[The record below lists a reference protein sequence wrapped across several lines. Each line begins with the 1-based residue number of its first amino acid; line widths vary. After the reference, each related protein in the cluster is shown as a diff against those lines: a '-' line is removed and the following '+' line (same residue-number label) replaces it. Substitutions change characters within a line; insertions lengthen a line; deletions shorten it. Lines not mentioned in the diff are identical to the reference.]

1 MAEERERERMSVQ
14 QEMALQA
21 DMRRV
26 VETLHREETNVTPY
40 RHEYRQ
46 LLDNHGKM
54 IRATL
59 VVLFG
64 RAANEDS
71 GKLDERVITGA
82 AAIEML
88 HLATLVHDDVLDSA
102 PIRRNQP
109 TVHTTAG
116 NKAAIYL
123 GDLILS
129 RYMEI
134 MAEIAPSTDFLRGQA
149 STVCEIVGGELLQE
163 SARHHAETTLDYYR
177 KAIGGKTAALFRL
190 ACLTG
195 VRLSAPSSQGANAQD
210 PDPALLETARAFG
223 NHLGTA
229 FQIMDDIADFDLA
242 HDTGKPKLE
251 DVADGIYTLPVL
263 LALRDDP
270 EFAQLLGRDDPQA
283 VEDYLQ
289 AHPDLLKRSQD
300 EAVQNLDDADECL
313 GGLVGAVRPDAVT
326 QLRDVLRRIRK
337 QL

>member
-1 MAEERERERMSVQ
+1 MSVQ
-14 QEMALQA
+14 QEMALQS

-26 VETLHREETNVTPY
+26 VDTMRSEETSVAPY
-40 RHEYRQ
+40 RREYRQ

-64 RAANEDS
+64 RAASQDS
-71 GKLDERVITGA
+71 GKLSDQVITGA

-109 TVHTTAG
+109 TVHTTSG

-134 MAEIAPSTDFLRGQA
+134 MATIAPNTDFLREQA

-163 SARHHAETTLDYYR
+163 SARHNTETTLDYYR

-195 VRLSAPSSQGANAQD
+195 VRLGAQPHGAQD
-210 PDPALLETARAFG
+210 CESELLETARTFG
-223 NHLGTA
+223 DHVGMA

-263 LALRDDP
+263 LALHDDP
-270 EFAQLLGRDDPQA
+270 GFAQLLSHDNPQE
-283 VEDYLQ
+283 VERYLQ
-289 AHPDLLKRSQD
+289 AHPHLIERSRA
-300 EAVQNLDDADECL
+300 EAMKHLDAADSCL
-313 GGLVGAVRPDAVT
+313 VALADAVRPARI
-326 QLRDVLRRIRK
+326 QQARDVLLRIRQ

>member
-1 MAEERERERMSVQ
+1 MSVQ
-14 QEMALQA
+14 QEITLQS

-26 VETLHREETNVTPY
+26 VETLHGEEASVAPY
-40 RHEYRQ
+40 RREYRQ

-64 RAANEDS
+64 RAAGGNA
-71 GKLDERVITGA
+71 GKLDGQVITGA

-134 MAEIAPSTDFLRGQA
+134 MAQIAPSTDFLREQA

-163 SARHHAETTLDYYR
+163 AARHNAETTLDYYR

-195 VRLSAPSSQGANAQD
+195 VRLGSQAL
-210 PDPALLETARAFG
+210 DPALLETARAFG
-223 NHLGTA
+223 DHVGMA

-251 DVADGIYTLPVL
+251 DVSDGIYTLPVL

-270 EFAQLLGRDDPQA
+270 DVAGLLSRNDPKL

-289 AHPDLLKRSQD
+289 LHPELIRRSQD
-300 EAVQNLDDADECL
+300 EAMRHLDEADACL
-313 GGLVGAVRPDAVT
+313 AGSADAFQSAT
-326 QLRDVLRRIRK
+326 IRQIRDVLRRIRG

>member
-109 TVHTTAG
+109 TVHNTAG

-134 MAEIAPSTDFLRGQA
+134 MAEIAPSTDFLREQA
-149 STVCEIVGGELLQE
+149 STVC
-163 SARHHAETTLDYYR
+163 
-177 KAIGGKTAALFRL
+177 
-190 ACLTG
+190 
-195 VRLSAPSSQGANAQD
+195 
-210 PDPALLETARAFG
+210 
-223 NHLGTA
+223 
-229 FQIMDDIADFDLA
+229 
-242 HDTGKPKLE
+242 
-251 DVADGIYTLPVL
+251 
-263 LALRDDP
+263 
-270 EFAQLLGRDDPQA
+270 
-283 VEDYLQ
+283 
-289 AHPDLLKRSQD
+289 
-300 EAVQNLDDADECL
+300 
-313 GGLVGAVRPDAVT
+313 
-326 QLRDVLRRIRK
+326 
-337 QL
+337 